1 MRAMLVRIV
10 ILAVSLAV
18 SVLQAHF
25 SVRVLWATVLF
36 VASTEYLV
44 MFWHRLSLSARLEN
58 KLLRN
63 LTPIFPNPY
72 LNFKQL
78 VFKMLGDKSI
88 AFLHIVLAILL
99 SILWRFDLVNSTSV
113 KWMCCYGLIML
124 IGWIIW
130 WVWVDDWTERLKNYL
145 A

>member
-10 ILAVSLAV
+10 ILAISLAV
-18 SVLQAHF
+18 SVLQVHF
-25 SVRVLWATVLF
+25 AIRVLWVTILF

-44 MFWHRLSLSARLEN
+44 MFWNRLSLSSRLEN

-63 LTPIFPNPY
+63 LTPLFPDPF

-78 VFKMLGDKSI
+78 MFKMLGDRST

-99 SILWRFDLVNSTSV
+99 SILWRFGLVSSTSV
-113 KWMCCYGLIML
+113 KWMCSYGLIML

-130 WVWVDDWTERLKNYL
+130 WVWVDDWTERLK
-145 A
+145 